1 MAGVVITDVSI
12 DSVSSN
18 DKDIPYQGYGIVG
31 SALGYLHILDISN
44 GREIVE
50 KHILG
55 SAVSFVDIVRKD
67 DSCLLLAIN
76 MEGMYICMCVC
87 I

>member
-1 MAGVVITDVSI
+1 MAGVILSD
-12 DSVSSN
+12 DSSVNISDN
-18 DKDIPYQGYGIVG
+18 YIPYNGYGIVG

-55 SAVSFVDIVRKD
+55 SAVSFIDIVPKE
-67 DSCLLLAIN
+67 DSCLLLALNI
-76 MEGMYICMCVC
+76 EGIYVLYK
-87 I
+87 